1 MRVHRHQHPH
11 FDSADRRDAAET
23 MFFERALT
31 YVEAQVLYRDI
42 PPLEGRQFV
51 ETSALD
57 PAGTKRTEYRMIT
70 RVGRAQLA
78 TETGDDA
85 PNSTFYQQT
94 FGHNYVTVKGS
105 YQYTY
110 DELLAANLASSNSSA
125 MGGPPINIDMEDAL
139 AAREGIAQAI
149 DVICA
154 FGTSA
159 SVPTGVVPL
168 TPDLGILGLLNQPY
182 ASTYTIANGASGSPL
197 WPQKTPDEVVADLT
211 GIVAY
216 QISSTYKV
224 YSPKRIIVDVNSYQ
238 SQLAGRRMGD
248 GSDETILSFFMRT
261 RKESEQ
267 PVEVR
272 SWQMMAGA
280 GAGSTNL
287 MIAYDPDERKVC
299 LKMSQEFTQLQM
311 EYARETYRIPC
322 RAKTAGVIAR
332 RPLSLTY
339 ASGF

>member
-1 MRVHRHQHPH
+1 MHPR
-11 FDSADRRDAAET
+11 FDAADRSDAAET
-23 MFFERALT
+23 AFFERALT

-51 ETSALD
+51 TTGSLD
-57 PAGTKRTEYRMIT
+57 PAGTKRTTYRMIT
-70 RVGRAQLA
+70 RVGRAELD
-78 TETGDDA
+78 TGSGDTA
-85 PNSTFYQQT
+85 PNSSFYQQE
-94 FGHNYVTVKGS
+94 FGHNYVTVKAS

-110 DELLAANLASSNSSA
+110 DEMLAAQLASQNSQA
-125 MGGPPINIDMEDAL
+125 QGGPPINIDMEDAL

-154 FGTSA
+154 FGTSQT
-159 SVPTGVVPL
+159 VPTGVLPMK
-168 TPDLGILGLLNQPY
+168 PDVGLLGLLNQPF
-182 ASTYTIANGASGSPL
+182 ASTYTIPNGAQASPL
-197 WPQKTPDEVVADLT
+197 WSRKTPDEIVADLT

-216 QISSTYKV
+216 QISSTFKT

-248 GSDETILSFFMRT
+248 GSDETILSFFVRT

-280 GAGSTNL
+280 GTGNTNL
-287 MIAYDPDERKVC
+287 MVAYDPDQRKVE
-299 LKMSQEFTQLQM
+299 LKMAQEFTQLQV
-311 EYARETYRIPC
+311 EYQRETYRVPC
-322 RAKTAGVIAR
+322 RARTAGVVLR
-332 RPLSLTY
+332 RPLSMTY
-339 ASGF
+339 AWGY